1 MALVKC
7 PECGKENVSSTAT
20 ACPQCGFNIK
30 KHYEGIEKKEKAEKL
45 QNNIKDLPNQAKTLS
60 SLYKKINTDF
70 FKARKKIFIPIICI
84 LLIAISLIIK
94 INFFT
99 NKYPIVLNNKTISLG
114 DSKKHIKNKMGN
126 KYLEFY
132 NSYLLKDS
140 NNDNDCAELYFDKSD
155 KLVKILP
162 SESSKLKICGITI
175 GDSSDKVQ
183 KKLDLKNFDVNVFTK
198 SIMVYFDQG
207 RAKKVC
213 YLDLID
219 DSYENTIKE
228 DLKKYDA
235 ILMLDFYEE
244 KVTNI
249 TLGESSDFLKTMN

>member
-30 KHYEGIEKKEKAEKL
+30 KYYEDIEKEKKVEKIQKDVKE
-45 QNNIKDLPNQAKTLS
+45 IPSQA
-60 SLYKKINTDF
+60 KKINIGI
-70 FKARKKIFIPIICI
+70 FKSHKKVFIPIICA
-84 LLIAISLIIK
+84 LLIVISLFIK
-94 INFFT
+94 LGFF
-99 NKYPIVLNNKTISLG
+99 NNEYPITLGDKTISLG

-175 GDSSDKVQ
+175 GDSSHKVQ
-183 KKLDLKNFDVNVFTK
+183 KKLDLKNFDVNIFTK

-213 YLDLID
+213 YLDFID
-219 DSYENTIKE
+219 DSYENTVKE